1 MGKHVN
7 AIGEILPIKVDYSQY
22 AVALFRVKITDIG
35 TQYLGNLG
43 TFMIRLFR
51 MADNEIYKNDVILHI
66 STVAYGNN
74 TFNIKINDLGI
85 NEAVGLNYRVK
96 VVGSYAYFYAKG
108 ANAFDYL
115 SYQILFA
122 VNPAFIEPLGT
133 SSDTMT
139 IANFN
144 DTTNS
149 YLPVSMRFPDPTI
162 TVTASATKSNDSLVD
177 QLYIQNGRYVHINT
191 RLVIVGTPAANTVLA
206 TISATPTGRVHNFF
220 ADVTASYGQTTTL
233 TRVPMTIDM
242 SGNIFSPVALAAN
255 NNVYIDTIYR
265 FRQVTL

>member
-85 NEAVGLNYRVK
+85 NEAVGLNYRV
-96 VVGSYAYFYAKG
+96 
-108 ANAFDYL
+108 N
-115 SYQILFA
+115 
-122 VNPAFIEPLGT
+122 GT
-133 SSDTMT
+133 
-139 IANFN
+139 NC
-144 DTTNS
+144 
-149 YLPVSMRFPDPTI
+149 
-162 TVTASATKSNDSLVD
+162 VTK
-177 QLYIQNGRYVHINT
+177 
-191 RLVIVGTPAANTVLA
+191 
-206 TISATPTGRVHNFF
+206 
-220 ADVTASYGQTTTL
+220 
-233 TRVPMTIDM
+233 
-242 SGNIFSPVALAAN
+242 
-255 NNVYIDTIYR
+255 
-265 FRQVTL
+265 